1 MSAVVLLIGVAA
13 APASATHKGSSG
25 SFTFTGEVS
34 GTLKV
39 PTTVSYG
46 GLTACSISPSQ
57 GGTDVITW
65 DEAKLKV
72 GGKEKKL
79 SFVELQLQVSNF
91 GTTYSMEPD

>member
-1 MSAVVLLIGVAA
+1 MPQTTHGHDRPRRRWSVGNLTLVMSAVVLLIGVAA

-65 DEAKLKV
+65 DEAKH
-72 GGKEKKL
+72 
-79 SFVELQLQVSNF
+79 
-91 GTTYSMEPD
+91 